1 MAFYWY
7 QSDPDLYRAEV
18 QAMNKFFP
26 SFTIH
31 QLPDGSGRLYW
42 RGKVQPAGPDGMVWD
57 LMLIYKND
65 HPHAG
70 ASEYGG
76 SIQILP
82 VQPRLKD
89 IATRMMPILE
99 ETYQTTA
106 AREAIGYFIQRI
118 LQQFNNVN
126 HSWNDQQSRRLYA
139 IVLDSVTSLRTSY
152 GELRSLE
159 ESLKKTLDTVEKY
172 EQIGRATRTTAAAG
186 VAAAASVASAGTK
199 TAVSIRPSIK
209 QDKPFSSP
217 KYNAI
222 LDQRYGNAVPA
233 ARKVFDLFA
242 EKLCIL
248 NGDYSGPEPSHYSP
262 AEHGV
267 YYNAAEDE
275 KNVRGA
281 GATYYHELGHMIDH
295 ACMRYQ
301 NLMSENAAFHH
312 ALVSDGQRLIQ
323 CYNNSTPE
331 QRERAVRNLCEG
343 AWHSCSDLANF
354 ATNGHVHGGWGH
366 SEEYCARVWAMEHEA
381 FAHFFEASMGDS
393 IKLQRLTKLFPNAVR
408 VFNQML
414 SAIIKN
420 AEPYDREQRERA
432 IWEER

>member
-1 MAFYWY
+1 MTNVNSSAV
-7 QSDPDLYRAEV
+7 R
-18 QAMNKFFP
+18 
-26 SFTIH
+26 
-31 QLPDGSGRLYW
+31 
-42 RGKVQPAGPDGMVWD
+42 
-57 LMLIYKND
+57 
-65 HPHAG
+65 HA
-70 ASEYGG
+70 
-76 SIQILP
+76 LN
-82 VQPRLKD
+82 
-89 IATRMMPILE
+89 
-99 ETYQTTA
+99 QTTA

-118 LQQFNNVN
+118 LQQFNKVN

-139 IVLDSVTSLRTSY
+139 IVLDSVTSLRASY

-199 TAVSIRPSIK
+199 TAASIRPSIK

-354 ATNGHVHGGWGH
+354 ATNGHVRGGWGH
-366 SEEYCARVWAMEHEA
+366 SEEYCARAWAMEHEA

-393 IKLQRLTKLFPNAVR
+393 IKLQRLTKLFPNSVR

-414 SAIIKN
+414 DAIIKN